1 MTIPPGLV
9 FRYGCARVL
18 PRATVAP
25 GLAGGLAFAVVVHL
39 LLDGVDLVWRD
50 GPLAWVAAALICAT
64 FLIYLRFTP
73 AAPADLL
80 APWQTW
86 FLVGPAFLL
95 VGMFAGS
102 LTALIDWAGNPA
114 MVVVEVGALL
124 VGCAYLVQ
132 QSTLYQ
138 KVRENPARWTSIGFG
153 LFLTVFT
160 VIVLADPTNLVIA
173 GPVALAAIGR
183 LLAASARHD
192 APAGRPGGALIGGML
207 LFLITLFAYY
217 SAYDLNLGFPNWLAP
232 ALVALTVGVVCTI
245 ANWRV
250 PVALDNRL
258 TWTVKPFLA
267 GLLALPLVLLSSWHP
282 TPAQSPKTGDTFKLI
297 TYNVRMGYG
306 LDGRLSLDQ
315 IGSWAAAQRP
325 DVVLLSEVDR
335 GWMLNGGHDDLAR
348 IAKGLG
354 MRAYFAPAADPL
366 WGEALL
372 TNLPVKQLASHRLGR
387 HGHPTGAQAQAI
399 VLEIGGKEVGIVN
412 THLQAPPAQAA

>member
-1 MTIPPGLV
+1 MAHDHPPRPCRHARTGRRPP
-9 FRYGCARVL
+9 FRRAPRL
-18 PRATVAP
+18 PALLDHPLRS
-25 GLAGGLAFAVVVHL
+25 GGL
-39 LLDGVDLVWRD
+39 DTP
-50 GPLAWVAAALICAT
+50 PLWPPAPPACPPPAPSSPPSLFHRRSPPAT
-64 FLIYLRFTP
+64 
-73 AAPADLL
+73 PADLL

-192 APAGRPGGALIGGML
+192 APSGRSGGALIGGML

-217 SAYDLNLGFPNWLAP
+217 SAY
-232 ALVALTVGVVCTI
+232 
-245 ANWRV
+245 
-250 PVALDNRL
+250 
-258 TWTVKPFLA
+258 
-267 GLLALPLVLLSSWHP
+267 
-282 TPAQSPKTGDTFKLI
+282 
-297 TYNVRMGYG
+297 
-306 LDGRLSLDQ
+306 
-315 IGSWAAAQRP
+315 
-325 DVVLLSEVDR
+325 
-335 GWMLNGGHDDLAR
+335 
-348 IAKGLG
+348 
-354 MRAYFAPAADPL
+354 
-366 WGEALL
+366 
-372 TNLPVKQLASHRLGR
+372 
-387 HGHPTGAQAQAI
+387 
-399 VLEIGGKEVGIVN
+399 
-412 THLQAPPAQAA
+412 